1 MSSNI
6 SLWYKVKN
14 IIIKCPICSISTPL
28 LSIEQFNDILILSY
42 KCLNCHNEDTQQ
54 IDLFHYLSLQEDNHQ
69 CLNHPHNE
77 MSFFYDSNTNNYKC
91 IQCLLPKK
99 KKGIKLNKYH
109 VFPFIYQFTSIFYIF
124 VQLCPDL
131 FPARNCER

>member
-1 MSSNI
+1 MILHLFLLSKKHGRVEVINKNNNFKTFNGNNTKSKMSSNI

-54 IDLFHYLSLQEDNHQ
+54 IDLFHYLSSQEDNHQ

-91 IQCLLPKK
+91 TQP
-99 KKGIKLNKYH
+99 
-109 VFPFIYQFTSIFYIF
+109 TT
-124 VQLCPDL
+124 
-131 FPARNCER
+131 